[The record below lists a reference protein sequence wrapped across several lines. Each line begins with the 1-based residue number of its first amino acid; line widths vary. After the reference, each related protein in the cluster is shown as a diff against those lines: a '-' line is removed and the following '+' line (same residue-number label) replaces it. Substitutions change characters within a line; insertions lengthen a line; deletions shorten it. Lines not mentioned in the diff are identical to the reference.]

1 MARHRLRRTARP
13 FTVTNPAKPL
23 FPDPWHAGIA
33 RGWQVLDASLQ
44 EGDRDLETDV
54 VVVGTGAGGGTAA
67 ETFARAGLNVVL
79 VEEGPLKTSTDFHML
94 ESEAYPQLYQ
104 ESAARKTKDKSIN
117 ILQGRCVGGGT
128 TVNWT
133 SSFRT
138 PGTTL
143 DYWARAFGLAG
154 FSAAEMAPWFARME
168 TRLAIGPWD
177 VPPNANNEAL
187 ARGAAAVGIPTA
199 AIRRNVKGCWNLG
212 YCGVGCPTNAKQSM
226 LVTTIPG
233 ALDRGA
239 ILVTRARAIEFVH
252 QRERVTALRC
262 AAMDTAGVRTTARR
276 ITVRAR
282 AYVAAAGAIGT
293 PALLLRS
300 RVPDPHGVVG
310 KRTFLH
316 PTVVSAA
323 AMPGVIAPYSGAP
336 QTIYSDHFLDSL
348 PVDGPIGYKLEAP
361 PVHPILMAI
370 TLPGHGAAHARWM
383 RELPHL
389 HVEIALLRDGFHP
402 DSPGGTVT
410 VDGDGAPV
418 LDYPLTPYLWDGVR
432 RAFRTMAEI
441 QFAAGAASVMP
452 IHGEGLAY
460 ARFADARAAI
470 DGLAL
475 SPLVTPVVSAHVMGG
490 CAFGPDPREAA
501 VDPRGRYHHLANL
514 YVLDGS
520 LFPTS
525 IGANPQLSIY
535 AFAARLADGL
545 AADLAARPA
554 SGATERRGAAI
565 SVFALTGCAK
575 LTSRFTTS

>member
-1 MARHRLRRTARP
+1 MTNAAPSPLR
-13 FTVTNPAKPL
+13 
-23 FPDPWHAGIA
+23 DPWHAGIA
-33 RGWQVLDASLQ
+33 RGWRVQDASLQ
-44 EGDRDLETDV
+44 DGDVDLETDV
-54 VVVGTGAGGGTAA
+54 VIVGSGAGGATAA
-67 ETFARAGLNVVL
+67 EIFAQAGLNVVL
-79 VEEGPLKTSTDFHML
+79 IEEGPLKTSTDFRMR
-94 ESEAYPQLYQ
+94 ESDAYPALYQ
-104 ESAARKTKDKSIN
+104 ESAARKTKDKAIN
-117 ILQGRCVGGGT
+117 IFQGRCVGGGT

-138 PGTTL
+138 PEATL
-143 DYWARAFGLAG
+143 EYWQRAFGLTG
-154 FSAAEMAPWFARME
+154 YSAADMRPWFARME
-168 TRLAIGPWD
+168 TRLAIAPWD
-177 VPPNANNEAL
+177 VAPNANNEAL
-187 ARGAAAVGIPTA
+187 ARGAADIGIPTA

-212 YCGVGCPTNAKQSM
+212 YCGMGCPTNAKQSM

-239 ILVTRARAIEFVH
+239 ILLTRARALEFVH

-262 AAMDTAGVRTTARR
+262 AAMDSEGVDMTARR

-300 RVPDPHGVVG
+300 RVPDPHAVVG

-323 AMPGVIAPYSGAP
+323 TMPAVIAPYSGAP
-336 QTIYSDHFLDSL
+336 QTIYSDHYLDTL
-348 PVDGPIGYKLEAP
+348 PLDGPIGYKLEAP

-370 TLPGHGAAHARWM
+370 TLPSQGTDHARWM

-389 HVEIALLRDGFHP
+389 HVEIALMRDGFHP
-402 DSPGGTVT
+402 DSRGGTVT

-418 LDYPLTPYLWDGVR
+418 LDYPLTPYVWDGVR

-441 QFAAGAASVMP
+441 QFAAGATSVMP
-452 IHGEGLAY
+452 IHDKGVAY
-460 ARFADARAAI
+460 TRWADARAAI

-475 SPLVTPVVSAHVMGG
+475 SPRMTPVVSAHVMGG
-490 CAFGPDPREAA
+490 CAFGPDPRRAA
-501 VDPRGRYHHLANL
+501 VDPQGRYHHLSNL

-535 AFAARLADGL
+535 AVTARLADGI
-545 AADLAARPA
+545 AGDLVSARPR
-554 SGATERRGAAI
+554 TRD
-565 SVFALTGCAK
+565 
-575 LTSRFTTS
+575 